1 MVHTLTLKTCRRT
14 EQYRDEGRI
23 NAAEARHLFRVAA
36 GLESPLLG
44 ETAILGQVRRAYDEA
59 RAQGKLSANMNKMFQ
74 AAIHVGH
81 RVRTET
87 TISRGAVSYSQVTV
101 DMLSRMVPNLDEKV
115 VSIIGVNDMTESIL
129 NFLTARGATNLIL
142 ANRSLDAAEQLARK
156 YDALAVPLSD
166 KRKILRLSDVVI
178 SATAAPHSIIRK
190 EDVVPFYGN
199 MLFFDLASPRDIDE
213 DVAQL
218 SGVQLFTLDEIERNA
233 KQNLKARSKAIGDCE
248 RIIEEELAELKRW
261 EERRSVLSS
270 QLKVVIV
277 AEGVS

>member
-101 DMLSRMVPNLDEKV
+101 DMLSRMVPNLSEKV

-218 SGVQLFTLDEIERNA
+218 NGVQLFTLDEIERSA

-270 QLKVVIV
+270 QFIV
-277 AEGVS
+277 HSS

>member
-23 NAAEARHLFRVAA
+23 NTDEARHLFRVAA

-101 DMLSRMVPNLDEKV
+101 DMLSRMVPNLSEKV

-142 ANRSLDAAEQLARK
+142 ANRSYDAAEQLARK

-218 SGVQLFTLDEIERNA
+218 SGVQLFTLEEIERSA

-248 RIIEEELAELKRW
+248 RIIEKELAELKRW

-270 QLKVVIV
+270 QFIV
-277 AEGVS
+277 HSS

>member
-1 MVHTLTLKTCRRT
+1 MVHKLTLKTCRRD
-14 EQYRDEGRI
+14 EEYRDEGRI
-23 NAAEARHLFRVAA
+23 NAVEARHLFRVAA

-101 DMLSRMVPNLDEKV
+101 DMLSRLVPNLDEKV

-156 YDALAVPLSD
+156 YDALAVPLSE

-213 DVAQL
+213 GVAQL
-218 SGVQLFTLDEIERNA
+218 SGVQVFTLEEIERSA

-261 EERRSVLSS
+261 EERRAIHNS
-270 QLKVVIV
+270 QLKVGFV